1 MMSMTDLELL
11 NELRGIAKRKH
22 ELWEEDMAGSG
33 LTWRKDAS
41 ALEYQEL
48 DDRVWE
54 IKRELFGD
62 AAIEV

>member
-1 MMSMTDLELL
+1 MPTINLELL
-11 NELRGIAKRKH
+11 NELQRIAKRKH
-22 ELWEEDMAGSG
+22 ELWEEDMAGFG

-48 DDRVWE
+48 DDRIWE
-54 IKRELFGD
+54 IKKELFGD